1 MAFDAIFEPITIGSQ
16 TIRNRVVSTAHAEV
30 HATDGGMTTERYV
43 RYYEE
48 KAKGGCGLCI
58 CGGSS
63 VVSID
68 SPQAWWSSV
77 NLSTD
82 RIIPHFQNLAE
93 AVHRH
98 GGKIM
103 IQITH
108 MGRRSRWDGHD
119 WPTLVSPS
127 GIREPVHRSTCK
139 TIEEEEIWRIVGD
152 FAQAA
157 RRAKEGGLDGV
168 ELSAVHQHLI
178 DQFWSPRVNKREDA
192 WGGTFEGRMRF
203 GLEVL
208 KAVRAEVGDDLVVGM
223 RICGDEFHPDG
234 LTHDDMKA
242 IAAYYDATGKVDFFG
257 VVGSGCDT
265 HNSLA
270 NVIPNMSYPPEP
282 FLHLA
287 AGIKE
292 VVSVPVIHAQNIKDP
307 TQANRILEGGYVDL
321 VGMTRAHIADPHLIA
336 KIKMGQVD
344 QIRQCVGANY
354 CIDRQYQGL
363 DVLCIQNAATSREYM
378 GLPHVI
384 SQSEGPRRRAVVVGG
399 GPGGMEAARVL
410 AERGHE
416 VTLFEAED
424 SLGGQ
429 ITLAARAPSRDQI
442 AGITRWYQLELARL
456 KVDLRLGTRA
466 DVPTIDD
473 LRPDLVV
480 LATGGRPF
488 LDQYA
493 DWGFDPDPEKSLVVS
508 TWDILSGKVTP
519 GQNVLVFDSI
529 CEFSGVSAADFL
541 ADKGARVEIVTDDI
555 KPGAAVG
562 GTTFPTYYRSLYEKE
577 VIMTSDLMLH
587 EVYREGASLVAVLE
601 NEYSGVQEERVVD
614 QIVVENGVRPDE
626 RLYLEMKEASL
637 NRGQVDLE
645 ALYAARPQPC
655 LAHLDAEGRSAGD
668 RSAGFV
674 LFRLGD
680 GVAPRNVHAAIY
692 DALRLC
698 KDV

>member
-1 MAFDAIFEPITIGSQ
+1 MAFDAIFQPIQIGNLTIC
-16 TIRNRVVSTAHAEV
+16 NRVVSTAHAEV
-30 HATDGGMTTERYV
+30 HATDGGMTTDRYV
-43 RYYEE
+43 KYYEE

-68 SPQAWWSSV
+68 SPQGWWSSV

-82 RIIPHFQNLAE
+82 RIIPHFQNLAD
-93 AVHRH
+93 AVHKH

-108 MGRRSRWDGHD
+108 MGRRSRWDGFD

-139 TIEEEEIWRIVGD
+139 TIEEEEIWRIIGD

-178 DQFWSPRVNKREDA
+178 DQFWSPRVNKRTDQ
-192 WGGTFEGRMRF
+192 WGGSFENRMRF
-203 GLEVL
+203 GMEVL
-208 KAVRAEVGDDLVVGM
+208 KAVRAEVGDDFVVGM

-234 LTHDDMKA
+234 LSHEDMKQ

-265 HNSLA
+265 HDTLA
-270 NVIPNMSYPPEP
+270 NVIPNMAYPPEP

-287 AGIKE
+287 AGVKE
-292 VVSVPVIHAQNIKDP
+292 VVKAPVIHAQNIKDP
-307 TQANRILEGGYVDL
+307 NQAERILEGGYVDL

-344 QIRQCVGANY
+344 QIKQCVGANY

-378 GLPHVI
+378 GLPHI
-384 SQSEGPRRRAVVVGG
+384 IEQTEGKKRKVVVVGG
-399 GPGGMEAARVL
+399 GPGGMEAARVA

-416 VTLFEAED
+416 VTLFEASD
-424 SLGGQ
+424 QLGGQ
-429 ITLAARAPSRDQI
+429 ITIASKAPQRDQI
-442 AGITRWYQLELARL
+442 AGITRWFQLELDRL
-456 KVDLRLGTRA
+456 KVDQRLGTRA
-466 DVPTIDD
+466 DEATILD
-473 LRPDLVV
+473 LRPDIVV
-480 LATGGRPF
+480 LATGGRPY
-488 LDQYA
+488 LEQHEE
-493 DWGFDPDPEKSLVVS
+493 WGYSENAEESLVVS
-508 TWDILSGKVTP
+508 TWDILNGKVEP
-519 GQNVLVFDSI
+519 GKNVLIYDAL
-529 CEFSGVSAADFL
+529 CEFSGMSAADYL
-541 ADKGARVEIVTDDI
+541 ADKGAKVEIVTDDI

-562 GTTFPTYYRSLYEKE
+562 GTTFPTYYRSLYKKE
-577 VIMTSDLMLH
+577 VIMTSDMMLH
-587 EVYREGASLVAVLE
+587 KVYREGDSLVAVLE
-601 NEYSGVQEERVVD
+601 NEYTGTQEERVVD
-614 QIVVENGVRPDE
+614 QVVVENGVRPDE
-626 RLYLEMKEASL
+626 ALYYALKDRSR
-637 NRGQVDLE
+637 NKGQVDLE
-645 ALYAARPQPC
+645 ALYAIKPQPC
-655 LAHLDAEGRSAGD
+655 LSEEGD
-668 RSAGFV
+668 EPL

-680 GVAPRNVHAAIY
+680 CTAPRNTHAAIY

-698 KDV
+698 KDF

>member
-1 MAFDAIFEPITIGSQ
+1 MAFKAIFQPIEIGKL
-16 TIRNRVVSTAHAEV
+16 TVRNRVVSTAHAEV

-68 SPQAWWSSV
+68 SPQGWWSSV

-82 RIIPHFQNLAE
+82 RIIPHFQNLAD

-108 MGRRSRWDGHD
+108 MGRRSRWDGFD
-119 WPTLVSPS
+119 WPTLLSPS

-139 TIEEEEIWRIVGD
+139 TIEEEEIWRVIGD

-178 DQFWSPRVNKREDA
+178 DQFWSPRVNKRTDQ
-192 WGGTFEGRMRF
+192 WGGSFENRMRF
-203 GLEVL
+203 GMEVL
-208 KAVRAEVGDDLVVGM
+208 KAVRAEVGDDFVVGM

-234 LTHDDMKA
+234 LNQDDMKQ

-265 HNSLA
+265 HNTLA

-307 TQANRILEGGYVDL
+307 NQAQRILEGGYVDL
-321 VGMTRAHIADPHLIA
+321 VGMTRAHIADPHIIA
-336 KIKMGQVD
+336 KIKMNQVD
-344 QIRQCVGANY
+344 QIKQCVGANY

-378 GLPHVI
+378 GLPHI
-384 SQSEGPRRRAVVVGG
+384 IEKSDGPSRKVVVVGG
-399 GPGGMEAARVL
+399 GPGGMEAARVA
-410 AERGHE
+410 AERGHDVVLYE
-416 VTLFEAED
+416 GGPE
-424 SLGGQ
+424 LGGQ
-429 ITLAARAPSRDQI
+429 ITIAAQAPQRDQI

-456 KVDLRLGTRA
+456 KVDVRLNTRA
-466 DVPTIDD
+466 GAAELNALQADV
-473 LRPDLVV
+473 VV
-480 LATGGRPF
+480 LATGGQPF
-488 LDQYA
+488 LDQTPE
-493 DWGFDPDPEKSLVVS
+493 WGYSPVAEDSLVVS
-508 TWDILSGKVTP
+508 SWDILNGKVAP
-519 GQNVLVFDSI
+519 GNNVLIYDTI
-529 CEFSGVSAADFL
+529 CEFAGVSAADFL

-577 VIMTSDLMLH
+577 VIMTSDMMLH
-587 EVYREGASLVAVLE
+587 KVYREGDQLVAVLE
-601 NEYSGVQEERVVD
+601 NEYTGQQEERVVD
-614 QIVVENGVRPDE
+614 QVVVENGVRPDE
-626 RLYLEMKEASL
+626 TLYYALKEQAR
-637 NRGQVDLE
+637 NHGQLDLE
-645 ALYAARPQPC
+645 ALYAAQAQPC
-655 LAHLDAEGRSAGD
+655 LSSEGEGYL
-668 RSAGFV
+668 

-680 GVAPRNVHAAIY
+680 CTAPRNIHAAIY
-692 DALRLC
+692 DALRIC
-698 KDV
+698 KDL

>member
-1 MAFDAIFEPITIGSQ
+1 MAFDAIFQPIQIGNL

-30 HATDGGMTTERYV
+30 HATDGGMTTDRYV
-43 RYYEE
+43 KYYEE

-68 SPQAWWSSV
+68 SPQGWWSSV

-82 RIIPHFQNLAE
+82 RIIPHFQNLAD
-93 AVHRH
+93 AVHKH

-108 MGRRSRWDGHD
+108 MGRRSRWDGFD

-139 TIEEEEIWRIVGD
+139 TIEEEEIWRIIGD

-168 ELSAVHQHLI
+168 ELSAVHQHLV
-178 DQFWSPRVNKREDA
+178 DQFWSPRVNKRTDQ
-192 WGGTFEGRMRF
+192 WGGSFENRMRF
-203 GLEVL
+203 GMEVL
-208 KAVRAEVGDDLVVGM
+208 KAVRAEVGDDFVVGM

-234 LTHDDMKA
+234 LSHDDMKQ

-265 HNSLA
+265 HDTLA
-270 NVIPNMSYPPEP
+270 NVIPNMAYPPEP

-292 VVSVPVIHAQNIKDP
+292 VVKAPVIHAQNIKDP
-307 TQANRILEGGYVDL
+307 NQAERILEGGYVDL

-336 KIKMGQVD
+336 KIKMDQVD
-344 QIRQCVGANY
+344 QIKQCVGANY

-378 GLPHVI
+378 GLPHI
-384 SQSEGPRRRAVVVGG
+384 IEQTEGKKRKVVVVGG
-399 GPGGMEAARVL
+399 GPGGMEAARVA
-410 AERGHE
+410 AERGHD
-416 VTLFEAED
+416 VTLFEASD
-424 SLGGQ
+424 QLGGQ
-429 ITLAARAPSRDQI
+429 ITTAAKAPQRDQI
-442 AGITRWYQLELARL
+442 AGITRWFQLELDRL
-456 KVDLRLGTRA
+456 KVDQRLGSRA
-466 DVPTIDD
+466 DEATILD
-473 LRPDLVV
+473 LRPDIVV
-480 LATGGRPF
+480 LATGGRPY
-488 LDQYA
+488 LEQHEE
-493 DWGFDPDPEKSLVVS
+493 WGYSENAEESLVVS
-508 TWDILSGKVTP
+508 TWDILNGKVEP
-519 GQNVLVFDSI
+519 GKNVLIYDAL
-529 CEFSGVSAADFL
+529 CEFSGMSAADYL
-541 ADKGARVEIVTDDI
+541 ADKGAKVEIVTDDI

-562 GTTFPTYYRSLYEKE
+562 GTTFPTYYRSLYQKE
-577 VIMTSDLMLH
+577 VIMTSDMMLH
-587 EVYREGASLVAVLE
+587 KVYREGDSLVAVLE
-601 NEYSGVQEERVVD
+601 NEYTGTQEERVVD
-614 QIVVENGVRPDE
+614 QVVVENGVRPDE
-626 RLYLEMKEASL
+626 ALYYALKDRSR
-637 NRGQVDLE
+637 NKGQVDLE
-645 ALYAARPQPC
+645 ALYAIKPQPC
-655 LAHLDAEGRSAGD
+655 LSEEGD
-668 RSAGFV
+668 EPL

-680 GVAPRNVHAAIY
+680 CTAPRNTHAAIY

-698 KDV
+698 KDF